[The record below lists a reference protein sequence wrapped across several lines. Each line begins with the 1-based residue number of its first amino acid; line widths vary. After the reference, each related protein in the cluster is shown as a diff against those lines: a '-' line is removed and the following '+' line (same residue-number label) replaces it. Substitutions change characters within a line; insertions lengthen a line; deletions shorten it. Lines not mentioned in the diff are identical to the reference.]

1 MSLAYPI
8 FLLLLLPL
16 LYTLKRRSRPT
27 LLWTSI
33 ALIILA
39 LSNPTIPFQTH
50 TDQPRSHYIITLD
63 LSYSMRAD
71 DLAPDRFTYAK
82 ALIRQILDRNPH
94 TSFALF
100 GFTTHPLI
108 LSPATSDHRLIQSAM
123 ESIEIDNILSKG
135 TDLLTLLKR
144 IGTLPDKEK
153 SLLIFSDG
161 GEDWDPVQLARFAK
175 AHAITINA
183 IGTATRKGALLHDR
197 YKQPL
202 RDASGHLILSRLNP
216 NLRTL
221 ALQTGGFYA
230 HYDQVDLTLPNN
242 SAKGS
247 KTHTQLRQTPLFWI
261 PLSLAS
267 ILFLLHFIRL
277 PKRLLLLL
285 PFVAGSADA
294 GILDWYYLS
303 KAQSA
308 YEDRRFQESAKYYE
322 ALTHKSLSLELNRA
336 LSYYRAKSYKV
347 ALQIYRNL
355 TAKDP
360 TMKQKILWMQGN
372 CEAKL
377 KSYEKAKEDYV
388 KALALGYNPDIVHNL
403 KLILAKHANH
413 RDMPASKTSEEAD
426 KKAKSAHKDTQN
438 PHQKESKK
446 KRASARSSS
455 QAQEGAKGSSNR
467 HSKKSGS
474 AKAGTFS
481 HPLGYKAYDTINKGY
496 IDETKPW

>member
-1 MSLAYPI
+1 MSFAYPI

-33 ALIILA
+33 ALMILA
-39 LSNPTIPFQTH
+39 LSNPTIPSQTH
-50 TDQPRSHYIITLD
+50 TDQPRSHYIIALD
-63 LSYSMRAD
+63 LSYSMRAT
-71 DLAPDRFTYAK
+71 DLTPDRFTYAK
-82 ALIRQILDRNPH
+82 NLIRHILDRNPR

-100 GFTTHPLI
+100 GFTAHPLI

-123 ESIEIDNILSKG
+123 EAIEIDNILSKG
-135 TDLLTLLKR
+135 TDLLALLKR
-144 IGTLPDKEK
+144 IATLPDKEK

-161 GEDWDPVQLARFAK
+161 GEDWDPMQLAKFAK

-183 IGTATRKGALLHDR
+183 VGTATRKGALLHDR

-221 ALQTGGFYA
+221 ARQTGGFYA
-230 HYDQVDLTLPNN
+230 DYDQVDLALPNN
-242 SAKGS
+242 STKGS
-247 KTHTQLRQTPLFWI
+247 QTRTQLRQTPLFWI
-261 PLSLAS
+261 PLLLAA

-294 GILDWYYLS
+294 GLLDWYYLG

-308 YEDRRFQESAKYYE
+308 YEDHRFKESAKRYE
-322 ALTHKSLSLELNRA
+322 AVKRKSLPLELNRA
-336 LSYYRAKSYKV
+336 LSYYRAGSYKQ

-355 TAKDP
+355 SAKDP
-360 TMKQKILWMQGN
+360 IIKQKILWMRGN
-372 CEAKL
+372 CEVKL
-377 KSYEKAKEDYV
+377 KSYESAKEDYV
-388 KALALGYNPDIVHNL
+388 KALALGSNPDIAHNL
-403 KLILAKHANH
+403 KLILAKHADH

-426 KKAKSAHKDTQN
+426 KKAKTAHKDTQN
-438 PHQKESKK
+438 PHQKERKK
-446 KRASARSSS
+446 KRTSAQSSS
-455 QAQEGAKGSSNR
+455 QAQGGAQGSSNR